1 MKNQQINTLLMLIK
15 SEYPWIISTNQQ
27 GFVTYKLILS
37 KTCCCEAQLIYSQ
50 INRNCRPDRQIFVLE
65 LLKTF
70 EINSLFSQ
78 VHKFSCVLEG
88 IYEIVT
94 FPQTWQASILHNYHY
109 RSTDPYFFGLDRICK
124 LKADWGPLSLGQ
136 IFNNM
141 NLPSWYWFL
150 LHFYFF
156 KKRLLWLRLKVS

>member
-1 MKNQQINTLLMLIK
+1 MLIK

-124 LKADWGPLSLGQ
+124 LNPFWP
-136 IFNNM
+136 
-141 NLPSWYWFL
+141 
-150 LHFYFF
+150 
-156 KKRLLWLRLKVS
+156 LKVRCLQKWAPQHCLWPHFFCAESFSTLKMGMFAKN

>member
-27 GFVTYKLILS
+27 GFVTCKLIFS
-37 KTCCCEAQLIYSQ
+37 KTCFFEAQLIYSQ
-50 INRNCRPDRQIFVLE
+50 INRNCNPDRHIFVLE

-70 EINSLFSQ
+70 EINSLFSK
-78 VHKFSCVLEG
+78 VHKFSCFLEG

-94 FPQTWQASILHNYHY
+94 FSQTWQASILHNYHY

-124 LKADWGPLSLGQ
+124 LNPP
-136 IFNNM
+136 
-141 NLPSWYWFL
+141 PSPFRG
-150 LHFYFF
+150 
-156 KKRLLWLRLKVS
+156 K

>member
-27 GFVTYKLILS
+27 GFVTCKLIFS
-37 KTCCCEAQLIYSQ
+37 KTCFSEAQLIYSQ

-124 LKADWGPLSLGQ
+124 LKGTLGSDMTLNFGTVCP
-136 IFNNM
+136 I
-141 NLPSWYWFL
+141 
-150 LHFYFF
+150 
-156 KKRLLWLRLKVS
+156 LKIQRAKQVR